1 MNTKSHIQSIAIVL
15 SGLLII
21 CGWGS
26 LQDNGDRE
34 EIMPSVEMQEAGLA
48 ACAYDQV
55 SVKEEQTADESVM
68 EVQQEIP
75 AEENGLLE
83 IYADGE
89 RISVSGDIM
98 AAEVSPQEIL
108 TGSPVIYNRFRRDGW
123 VFEWLISDYHD
134 ENLFF
139 LEDGVLVISRESD
152 REDVQIIHVKAEGGG
167 GMWVSVENK
176 FEYVDVNYDG
186 ILDFLICTGSH
197 GNQGA
202 LTYYCFLQ
210 TENGFVESPTFT
222 DIMNPA
228 IDAENELILSQWR
241 NSAASHSWAEFQYQD
256 NAYVMHRELREEIWD
271 AEENIWIWTVNGEVV
286 GRSDELSAEEIED
299 LLYNENSEW
308 EILGDR
314 WQTLYNNGI
323 MADYSIYDEP

>member
-1 MNTKSHIQSIAIVL
+1 MNTKSRIQNIAIVL

-21 CGWGS
+21 CGFGS
-26 LQDNGDRE
+26 FRTED
-34 EIMPSVEMQEAGLA
+34 EA
-48 ACAYDQV
+48 
-55 SVKEEQTADESVM
+55 VM

-75 AEENGLLE
+75 TEENVFLE

-89 RISVSGDIM
+89 RISVSGDMM

-108 TGSPVIYNRFRRDGW
+108 RGSPVIYDRFRRDGW

-134 ENLFF
+134 DHLFF
-139 LEDGVLVISRESD
+139 LEDGVLVISREGD

-167 GMWVSVENK
+167 GIWVSVENK

-186 ILDFLICTGSH
+186 ISDLLICTGSH

-210 TENGFVESPTFT
+210 TENGFVECPTFT
-222 DIMNPA
+222 DIPNPA

-241 NSAASHSWAEFQYQD
+241 NSAASHSWAEFRYQD
-256 NAYVMHRELREEIWD
+256 NVYTLQRELREEIWD
-271 AEENIWIWTVNGEVV
+271 AEKNIWIWTVNGEVI
-286 GRSDELSAEEIED
+286 GRSDELSAEETED
-299 LLYNENSEW
+299 LLYSENSEW

-314 WQTLYNNGI
+314 WQTLYHHGL